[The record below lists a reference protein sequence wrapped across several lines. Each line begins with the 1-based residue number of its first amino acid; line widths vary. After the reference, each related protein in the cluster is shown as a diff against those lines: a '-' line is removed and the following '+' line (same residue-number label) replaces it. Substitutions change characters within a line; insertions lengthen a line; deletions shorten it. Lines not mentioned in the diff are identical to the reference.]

1 MIAPAALV
9 GATVLA
15 AAIIV
20 AQATPAPQPEPSPT
34 EAAPTAAPATTAPA
48 ATPIPTPSA
57 SPTDVPT
64 ETPVPTATPAQQPTA
79 PPTPRYAFVYRASP
93 QPIPPNDVPVIA
105 EIDLNGLALTPPSP
119 LHVRV
124 LTSVA
129 VVSVY
134 AQTSLSFM
142 TRSIQIP
149 KAQPGL
155 FLFDGY
161 IPDVPSFVRNHTFA
175 VTFVATAANGTTANV
190 TLPLRLN

>member
-1 MIAPAALV
+1 VTAPASLL
-9 GATVLA
+9 GATLLA
-15 AAIIV
+15 AAIVV
-20 AQATPAPQPEPSPT
+20 AQASPPPTPAPEPSAT
-34 EAAPTAAPATTAPA
+34 AAAPTDTPAASSTPTAASTATATAPATAQPTSAP
-48 ATPIPTPSA
+48 T
-57 SPTDVPT
+57 
-64 ETPVPTATPAQQPTA
+64 PTA
-79 PPTPRYAFVYRASP
+79 PPTPLYAFVYRASP

-105 EIDLNGLALTPPSP
+105 EIDLNGNALTPPSP

-129 VVSVY
+129 VVTVY
-134 AQTSLSFM
+134 AQTSLSFIS
-142 TRSIQIP
+142 RSIQIP

-161 IPDVPSFVRNHTFA
+161 IPDVPAFVRNHTFA

>member
-1 MIAPAALV
+1 MTAPASLL
-9 GATVLA
+9 GATLLA
-15 AAIIV
+15 AAMVV
-20 AQATPAPQPEPSPT
+20 AQASPPPTPAPEPSAT
-34 EAAPTAAPATTAPA
+34 AAAPTDTPAASSTPTAASTATATAPATAQPTSAP
-48 ATPIPTPSA
+48 T
-57 SPTDVPT
+57 
-64 ETPVPTATPAQQPTA
+64 PTA
-79 PPTPRYAFVYRASP
+79 PPTPLYAFVYRASP

-105 EIDLNGLALTPPSP
+105 EIDLNGNALTPPSP

-129 VVSVY
+129 VVTVY
-134 AQTSLSFM
+134 AQTSLSFIS
-142 TRSIQIP
+142 RSIQIP

-161 IPDVPSFVRNHTFA
+161 IPDVPAFVRNHTFA

>member
-1 MIAPAALV
+1 MIAPASLL

-15 AAIIV
+15 AAIVV
-20 AQATPAPQPEPSPT
+20 AQASPPPAPEPSPT
-34 EAAPTAAPATTAPA
+34 ATAPGAMPTTFASPAGSTPATEATATSETT
-48 ATPIPTPSA
+48 ATPTS
-57 SPTDVPT
+57 
-64 ETPVPTATPAQQPTA
+64 TPVPPPTA

-105 EIDLNGLALTPPSP
+105 EIDLNGNALTPPSP

-161 IPDVPSFVRNHTFA
+161 IPDVPAFVRNHTFA

>member
-1 MIAPAALV
+1 VTAPASLL
-9 GATVLA
+9 GATLLA
-15 AAIIV
+15 AAMVV
-20 AQATPAPQPEPSPT
+20 AQASPPPTPAPEPSAT
-34 EAAPTAAPATTAPA
+34 AAAPTDTPAASSTPTAASTATATAPATAQPTSAP
-48 ATPIPTPSA
+48 T
-57 SPTDVPT
+57 
-64 ETPVPTATPAQQPTA
+64 PTA
-79 PPTPRYAFVYRASP
+79 PPTPLYAFVYRASP

-105 EIDLNGLALTPPSP
+105 EIDLNGNALTPPSP

-129 VVSVY
+129 VVTVY
-134 AQTSLSFM
+134 AQTSLSFIS
-142 TRSIQIP
+142 RSIQIP

-161 IPDVPSFVRNHTFA
+161 IPDVPAFVRNHTFA

>member
-1 MIAPAALV
+1 VIAPASLL
-9 GATVLA
+9 GAAVLA
-15 AAIIV
+15 AAIVV
-20 AQATPAPQPEPSPT
+20 AQATPPPAPEPSAT
-34 EAAPTAAPATTAPA
+34 AAPTDTPAASAIPAAASTATAAATAPPTSTA
-48 ATPIPTPSA
+48 A
-57 SPTDVPT
+57 
-64 ETPVPTATPAQQPTA
+64 PTA
-79 PPTPRYAFVYRASP
+79 PPTPLYAFVYRASP
-93 QPIPPNDVPVIA
+93 QPIPPNDVPAIA
-105 EIDLNGLALTPPSP
+105 EIDLNGNALTPPSP

-134 AQTSLSFM
+134 AQTSLSFIS
-142 TRSIQIP
+142 RSIQIP

-161 IPDVPSFVRNHTFA
+161 IPDVPAFVRNHTFA

>member
-1 MIAPAALV
+1 VIAPGSLV
-9 GATVLA
+9 GATLLA
-15 AAIIV
+15 AALVV
-20 AQATPAPQPEPSPT
+20 AQATQAPEPSPT
-34 EAAPTAAPATTAPA
+34 VTAPSAAPATTAPA
-48 ATPIPTPSA
+48 ALPIPTPPA
-57 SPTDVPT
+57 SPSPT
-64 ETPVPTATPAQQPTA
+64 PAETPALTQTPTPQATAA
-79 PPTPRYAFVYRASP
+79 PTPRYAFVYRASP

-105 EIDLNGLALTPPSP
+105 EIDLNGNALTPPSP

-134 AQTSLSFM
+134 AQTSLSFV

-161 IPDVPSFVRNHTFA
+161 IPEVPSFVRNHTFA

>member
-34 EAAPTAAPATTAPA
+34 EAAPTAAPATTPPA
-48 ATPIPTPSA
+48 AAPIPTPSA
-57 SPTDVPT
+57 SPTAVPT
-64 ETPVPTATPAQQPTA
+64 ETPAPTATPAQQPTA

-105 EIDLNGLALTPPSP
+105 EIDLNGNALTPPSP

>member
-1 MIAPAALV
+1 MIAPASIV
-9 GATVLA
+9 GAMVLA
-15 AAIIV
+15 AAVVI
-20 AQATPAPQPEPSPT
+20 AQATPVPAPEPSPT
-34 EAAPTAAPATTAPA
+34 VAAPSAAPATTAPA
-48 ATPIPTPSA
+48 ALPIPAPSA
-57 SPTDVPT
+57 SVTPTPFETTGPT
-64 ETPVPTATPAQQPTA
+64 ETPAPQPTA

-105 EIDLNGLALTPPSP
+105 EIDLNGNALTPPSP

-134 AQTSLSFM
+134 AQTSLSFI

-161 IPDVPSFVRNHTFA
+161 IPDVPAFVRNHTFA

>member
-48 ATPIPTPSA
+48 AAPIPTPSA

-64 ETPVPTATPAQQPTA
+64 ETPAPTATPAQQPTA

-105 EIDLNGLALTPPSP
+105 EIDLNGNALTPPSP

>member
-1 MIAPAALV
+1 VIAPVTLI

-15 AAIIV
+15 AAIVV
-20 AQATPAPQPEPSPT
+20 AQASPSPSPEPSPT
-34 EAAPTAAPATTAPA
+34 GAVPSAAPATTTPAPISTPAVA
-48 ATPIPTPSA
+48 ATPTSA
-57 SPTDVPT
+57 PT
-64 ETPVPTATPAQQPTA
+64 ETPAPSATPAPQPTA

-93 QPIPPNDVPVIA
+93 QPIPPSDVPVIA
-105 EIDLNGLALTPPSP
+105 EIDLNGNALTPPSP

-161 IPDVPSFVRNHTFA
+161 IPDVPTFVRNHTFA

>member
-57 SPTDVPT
+57 SPTAVPT
-64 ETPVPTATPAQQPTA
+64 ETPAPTATPAQQPTA

-105 EIDLNGLALTPPSP
+105 EIDLNGNALTPPSP

>member
-1 MIAPAALV
+1 VIAPGSLV
-9 GATVLA
+9 GATLLA
-15 AAIIV
+15 TALVV
-20 AQATPAPQPEPSPT
+20 AQATQAPEPSPT
-34 EAAPTAAPATTAPA
+34 VTAPSAAPATTAPA
-48 ATPIPTPSA
+48 ALPIPTPPA
-57 SPTDVPT
+57 SPSPT
-64 ETPVPTATPAQQPTA
+64 PAETPALTQTPAPQATA
-79 PPTPRYAFVYRASP
+79 APTPRYAFVYRASP

-105 EIDLNGLALTPPSP
+105 EIDLNGNALTPPSP

-134 AQTSLSFM
+134 AQTSLSFV

-161 IPDVPSFVRNHTFA
+161 IPEVPSFVRNHTFA

>member
-1 MIAPAALV
+1 VIAPASLV

-15 AAIIV
+15 AAIVV
-20 AQATPAPQPEPSPT
+20 AQATPAPAPEPSPT
-34 EAAPTAAPATTAPA
+34 FAAPSAAPATTAPA
-48 ATPIPTPSA
+48 ALPIPTPSA
-57 SPTDVPT
+57 TAEPTPT
-64 ETPVPTATPAQQPTA
+64 PIETSAPTPTPQPTA

-93 QPIPPNDVPVIA
+93 QPVPPNDVPVIA
-105 EIDLNGLALTPPSP
+105 EIDLNGNALTPPSP

>member
-1 MIAPAALV
+1 VIAPAALV

-15 AAIIV
+15 AAIVV

-48 ATPIPTPSA
+48 TAPIPTPSA

-64 ETPVPTATPAQQPTA
+64 ETPAPTATPAQQPTT

-105 EIDLNGLALTPPSP
+105 EIDLNGNALTPPSP

>member
-1 MIAPAALV
+1 VIGPASLL

-15 AAIIV
+15 AAIVV

-34 EAAPTAAPATTAPA
+34 ETAPTAAPATTAPA
-48 ATPIPTPSA
+48 AAPIPTPSPSA
-57 SPTDVPT
+57 TDVPT
-64 ETPVPTATPAQQPTA
+64 ETPAPTATPVPQPTA

-93 QPIPPNDVPVIA
+93 QPIPPNDVPAIA
-105 EIDLNGLALTPPSP
+105 EIDLNGNALTPPSP

>member
-1 MIAPAALV
+1 MIAPASLL

-15 AAIIV
+15 AAIVV
-20 AQATPAPQPEPSPT
+20 AQASPPPAPEPSPT
-34 EAAPTAAPATTAPA
+34 ATAPGAMPTTFASPAGSTPATEAT
-48 ATPIPTPSA
+48 ATPETTATPTS
-57 SPTDVPT
+57 
-64 ETPVPTATPAQQPTA
+64 TPVPPPTA

-105 EIDLNGLALTPPSP
+105 EIDLNGNALTPPSP

-161 IPDVPSFVRNHTFA
+161 IPDVPAFVRNHTFA

>member
-105 EIDLNGLALTPPSP
+105 EIDLNGNALTPPSP

>member
-1 MIAPAALV
+1 MTAPASLL
-9 GATVLA
+9 GATLLA
-15 AAIIV
+15 AAIVV
-20 AQATPAPQPEPSPT
+20 AQASPPPTPAPEPSAT
-34 EAAPTAAPATTAPA
+34 AAAPTDTPAASSTPTAASTATATAPATAQPTSAP
-48 ATPIPTPSA
+48 T
-57 SPTDVPT
+57 
-64 ETPVPTATPAQQPTA
+64 PTA
-79 PPTPRYAFVYRASP
+79 PPTPLYAFVYRASP

-105 EIDLNGLALTPPSP
+105 EIDLNGNALTPPSP

-129 VVSVY
+129 VVTVY
-134 AQTSLSFM
+134 AQTSLSFIS
-142 TRSIQIP
+142 RSIQIP

-161 IPDVPSFVRNHTFA
+161 IPDVPAFVRNHTFA

>member
-1 MIAPAALV
+1 MIAPAPLV
-9 GATVLA
+9 GATILA
-15 AAIIV
+15 AAIII

-34 EAAPTAAPATTAPA
+34 ESAPTAAPATTAPA
-48 ATPIPTPSA
+48 AAPIPTPSA
-57 SPTDVPT
+57 SATEVPS
-64 ETPVPTATPAQQPTA
+64 ETPAPTATPAPQPTA

-105 EIDLNGLALTPPSP
+105 EIDLNGNALTPPSP

>member
-20 AQATPAPQPEPSPT
+20 AQATPAPRPEPSPT
-34 EAAPTAAPATTAPA
+34 AAAPTATTAPA
-48 ATPIPTPSA
+48 AAPIPTPSA

-64 ETPVPTATPAQQPTA
+64 ETPAPTATPAQQPTA

-105 EIDLNGLALTPPSP
+105 EIDLNGNALTPPSP

>member
-1 MIAPAALV
+1 VIAPASLV

-15 AAIIV
+15 AAIVV
-20 AQATPAPQPEPSPT
+20 AQATPAPAPEPSPT
-34 EAAPTAAPATTAPA
+34 VAAPSAAPATTAPA
-48 ATPIPTPSA
+48 IPTPPA
-57 SPTDVPT
+57 SPTPTLTETPAPT
-64 ETPVPTATPAQQPTA
+64 ETAAPQPTA

-105 EIDLNGLALTPPSP
+105 EIDLNGNALTPPSP

-134 AQTSLSFM
+134 AQTSLSFIS
-142 TRSIQIP
+142 RSIQIP

-161 IPDVPSFVRNHTFA
+161 IPDVPAFVRNHTFA

>member
-20 AQATPAPQPEPSPT
+20 AQATPAPRPEPSPT

-48 ATPIPTPSA
+48 AAPIPTPSA

-64 ETPVPTATPAQQPTA
+64 ETPAPTATPAQQPTA

-105 EIDLNGLALTPPSP
+105 EIDLNGNALTPPSP

>member
-34 EAAPTAAPATTAPA
+34 EAAPTAAPATPPPA
-48 ATPIPTPSA
+48 AAPIPTPSA
-57 SPTDVPT
+57 SPTAVPT
-64 ETPVPTATPAQQPTA
+64 ETPAPTATPAQQPTA

-105 EIDLNGLALTPPSP
+105 EIDLNGNALTPPSP

>member
-1 MIAPAALV
+1 MIAPASLV

-15 AAIIV
+15 AAIVV
-20 AQATPAPQPEPSPT
+20 AQATPAPAPEPSPT
-34 EAAPTAAPATTAPA
+34 VAAPSAAPATTAPA
-48 ATPIPTPSA
+48 IPTPPA
-57 SPTDVPT
+57 SPTPTLTETPAPT
-64 ETPVPTATPAQQPTA
+64 ETAAPQPTA

-105 EIDLNGLALTPPSP
+105 EIDLNGNALTPPSP

-134 AQTSLSFM
+134 AQTSLSFIS
-142 TRSIQIP
+142 RSIQIP

-161 IPDVPSFVRNHTFA
+161 IPDVPAFVRNHTFA

>member
-1 MIAPAALV
+1 MIAPASLI
-9 GATVLA
+9 GASVLA
-15 AAIIV
+15 AAIVV
-20 AQATPAPQPEPSPT
+20 AQASPSPSPEPSPT
-34 EAAPTAAPATTAPA
+34 GAATSAAPVASTAPA
-48 ATPIPTPSA
+48 ASSATAAA
-57 SPTDVPT
+57 SPTPEPT
-64 ETPVPTATPAQQPTA
+64 ETPTLTATPVPQPTA

-93 QPIPPNDVPVIA
+93 QPIPPSDVPVIA
-105 EIDLNGLALTPPSP
+105 EIDLNGNALTPPSP